1 MSRNRIVIYVGI
13 FAVFFFSFSLETA
26 SADIYGFKDE
36 NGIWHF
42 TNVKSNTRY
51 RLFLRTGK
59 IEGKQY
65 IITYDTIINNASKKF
80 GVESRLIKAVI
91 MAESSFNRNAVS
103 KSGAQ
108 GLMQLMPITA
118 DDMNVGDPF
127 DPEENI
133 YGGTQYLSLL
143 LKKFNHDKGLAL
155 AAYNAGPKTVNKHNS
170 IPPIPQTEKFVSRV
184 MRYYTE
190 FEGKEN

>member
-1 MSRNRIVIYVGI
+1 MSRNRIAIHIGI
-13 FAVFFFSFSLETA
+13 FAVFFFSFSVETA
-26 SADIYGFKDE
+26 SADIYGFKDK
-36 NGIWHF
+36 NGTWHF

-65 IITYDTIINNASKKF
+65 ILKYDTIIGNASKKF

-91 MAESSFNRNAVS
+91 MAESSFNPNAVS

-127 DPEENI
+127 DPEDNI

-155 AAYNAGPKTVNKHNS
+155 AAYNAGPKTVSKHNS

-184 MRYYTE
+184 MRYYNQL
-190 FEGKEN
+190 EGKEN

>member
-13 FAVFFFSFSLETA
+13 FTVFFFSFSLETA

-42 TNVKSNTRY
+42 TNVKSNARY

-91 MAESSFNRNAVS
+91 MAESSFNPNAVS

-143 LKKFNHDKGLAL
+143 LKKFMHDKGLAL
-155 AAYNAGPKTVNKHNS
+155 AAYNAGPKTVSKHNS

>member
-1 MSRNRIVIYVGI
+1 MVAHKIIIHS
-13 FAVFFFSFSLETA
+13 AVLALLFLTFSLKTA

-36 NGIWHF
+36 NGTWHF
-42 TNVKSNTRY
+42 TNVKSNARY

-65 IITYDTIINNASKKF
+65 IITYDTIINSASKKF

-91 MAESSFNRNAVS
+91 MAESSFNPNAVS

-143 LKKFNHDKGLAL
+143 LKSLSMIKGWPWLHTMPDL
-155 AAYNAGPKTVNKHNS
+155 K
-170 IPPIPQTEKFVSRV
+170 Q
-184 MRYYTE
+184 
-190 FEGKEN
+190 

>member
-1 MSRNRIVIYVGI
+1 MSRNRMVIYVGI
-13 FAVFFFSFSLETA
+13 FTVFFFSFSLETA
-26 SADIYGFKDE
+26 SAGIYGFKDE
-36 NGIWHF
+36 NGTWHF
-42 TNVKSNTRY
+42 TNVKSNARY

-65 IITYDTIINNASKKF
+65 IITYDTIINSASKKF

-91 MAESSFNRNAVS
+91 MAESSFNPNAVS

-143 LKKFNHDKGLAL
+143 LKKFKHDKGLAL
-155 AAYNAGPKTVNKHNS
+155 AAYNAGPKTVSKHNS

>member
-1 MSRNRIVIYVGI
+1 MVAHKIIIHSAVIALL
-13 FAVFFFSFSLETA
+13 FLTFSLKTA

-36 NGIWHF
+36 NGTWHF
-42 TNVKSNTRY
+42 TNVKSNARY

-65 IITYDTIINNASKKF
+65 IITYDTIINSASKKF

-91 MAESSFNRNAVS
+91 MAESSFNPNAVS

-143 LKKFNHDKGLAL
+143 LKKFKHDKGLAL
-155 AAYNAGPKTVNKHNS
+155 AAYNAGPKTVSKHNS

-184 MRYYTE
+184 MRYYNE

>member
-13 FAVFFFSFSLETA
+13 FTVFFFSFSLETA

-42 TNVKSNTRY
+42 TNVKSNARY

-91 MAESSFNRNAVS
+91 MAESSFNPNAVS

-143 LKKFNHDKGLAL
+143 LKKFKHDKGLAL
-155 AAYNAGPKTVNKHNS
+155 AAYNAGPKTVSKHNS

>member
-1 MSRNRIVIYVGI
+1 MSRNRIAIHIGI
-13 FAVFFFSFSLETA
+13 FAAFFFSFSLETA
-26 SADIYGFKDE
+26 SADIYGFKDK
-36 NGIWHF
+36 NGTWHF

-65 IITYDTIINNASKKF
+65 ILKYDTIIDNASKKF

-91 MAESSFNRNAVS
+91 MAESSFNPNAVS

-118 DDMNVGDPF
+118 DDMNVGNPF

-133 YGGTQYLSLL
+133 YGGTQYLGLL

-155 AAYNAGPKTVNKHNS
+155 AAYNAGPKTVSKHNS

-184 MRYYTE
+184 MRYYNE

>member
-1 MSRNRIVIYVGI
+1 MVAHKIIIHS
-13 FAVFFFSFSLETA
+13 AVLALLFLTFSLKTA

-36 NGIWHF
+36 NGTWHF
-42 TNVKSNTRY
+42 TNVKSNARY

-65 IITYDTIINNASKKF
+65 IITYDTIINSASKKF

-91 MAESSFNRNAVS
+91 MAESSFNPNAVS

-143 LKKFNHDKGLAL
+143 LKKFKHDKGLAL
-155 AAYNAGPKTVNKHNS
+155 AAYNAGPKTVSKHNS